1 MRSVATT
8 IITLIMS
15 ALTTADTTF
24 QVFITDPSSS
34 TVWIAGRP
42 AIVKWILSIS
52 PPNAT
57 LTGSLPVELV
67 GGKSLTDLDLIA
79 VLGSGSFDAN
89 SLIVEV
95 PDDANRGPDYVY
107 SVRFGEGS
115 YSELFTIKGPIII
128 GDPKPKI
135 TATKTPT
142 TYTFLTTTQTNKT
155 TKTASTINIQ
165 TSTTKTKSSSSTLSD
180 TTIRTFLPT
189 ITMQFPA
196 PPTTPMFPTFTSL
209 DISPSLTSAVPLID
223 GPSTD
228 SIPMSNN
235 KNVVMRFSTFS
246 IAAIATLA
254 STVLAQVSPSHPRQG
269 DIWILGRQVTMYW
282 SPRPTT
288 DLPIQLLT
296 GETLT
301 AQKVVADLGTAKA
314 DTLSLTIDVPDEPVG
329 WYTVRIGTSYSHVF
343 AIQKDSTTPPTTPE
357 PTEASNATTT
367 ANASATVTGVPTANA
382 TGATTTIAL
391 PTYSSSSASA
401 KSTTAASTSAAS
413 YLKVANVMPL
423 VAVAAATFLSSMA
436 L

>member
-1 MRSVATT
+1 ME
-8 IITLIMS
+8 
-15 ALTTADTTF
+15 
-24 QVFITDPSSS
+24 Q
-34 TVWIAGRP
+34 
-42 AIVKWILSIS
+42 AILAK
-52 PPNAT
+52 
-57 LTGSLPVELV
+57 
-67 GGKSLTDLDLIA
+67 
-79 VLGSGSFDAN
+79 
-89 SLIVEV
+89 
-95 PDDANRGPDYVY
+95 
-107 SVRFGEGS
+107 
-115 YSELFTIKGPIII
+115 
-128 GDPKPKI
+128 
-135 TATKTPT
+135 
-142 TYTFLTTTQTNKT
+142 
-155 TKTASTINIQ
+155 
-165 TSTTKTKSSSSTLSD
+165 
-180 TTIRTFLPT
+180 
-189 ITMQFPA
+189 
-196 PPTTPMFPTFTSL
+196 
-209 DISPSLTSAVPLID
+209 
-223 GPSTD
+223 
-228 SIPMSNN
+228 
-235 KNVVMRFSTFS
+235 VMRFSTFS